1 MELNRKVAKREKR
14 QKALV
19 EQQRLKRIDAD
30 EEDELN
36 NDDIR
41 EKKKVKF
48 GEDVKEQSSDSDL

>member
-14 QKALV
+14 AKALV

-41 EKKKVKF
+41 EKKVKF
-48 GEDVKEQSSDSDL
+48 GNDVKEQSSDSDL